1 MALASIILC
10 LHERILVHLVAQYQI
25 INETVMW
32 VVILAESGQ
41 SRGNDADYRSMAAAP
56 SSLAFTIDFGQN
68 SDKPE
73 ITDHW
78 KQLTPYRVHA
88 GVQQRST
95 ATKSRS
101 ANKQQTDG
109 EIGSRKTN
117 KVCWSC

>member
-1 MALASIILC
+1 
-10 LHERILVHLVAQYQI
+10 VA
-25 INETVMW
+25 ET
-32 VVILAESGQ
+32 EQ
-41 SRGNDADYRSMAAAP
+41 SNTGEVDCQSAVPAAVAAAP

-78 KQLTPYRVHA
+78 KHLTPYRVHA

-101 ANKQQTDG
+101 ANKPPTD
-109 EIGSRKTN
+109 SDTAARKTS
-117 KVCWSC
+117 KVRLAFWLHFQVLMSF

>member
-1 MALASIILC
+1 
-10 LHERILVHLVAQYQI
+10 
-25 INETVMW
+25 
-32 VVILAESGQ
+32 
-41 SRGNDADYRSMAAAP
+41 
-56 SSLAFTIDFGQN
+56 LAFTIDFGQN

-101 ANKQQTDG
+101 VVKQPTD
-109 EIGSRKTN
+109 SNRKTN
-117 KVCWSC
+117 KVQLSLLIDVATF

>member
-1 MALASIILC
+1 VIGLKYYITDTAKYSCITVTGCA
-10 LHERILVHLVAQYQI
+10 VVAEAEQTGA
-25 INETVMW
+25 NEAD
-32 VVILAESGQ
+32 LQ
-41 SRGNDADYRSMAAAP
+41 SPVPAAVAAP

-78 KQLTPYRVHA
+78 KHLTPYRVHA

-101 ANKQQTDG
+101 TNKQRTDLDAAG
-109 EIGSRKTN
+109 RKTN
-117 KVCWSC
+117 KV